1 MLTMDHV
8 SKRFGAS
15 SIIEDACVRMGTG
28 VTGLIA
34 PNGAGKSTLIKMLA
48 TLLFPSEGQIC
59 WKGTDIHALGEA
71 YRARLGYLPQQF
83 GYYPTYSPRAHLR
96 YVGALQRMDARRVAA
111 RTDELLEMVGL
122 SDVADRRMRDFSG
135 GMVQRVGIA
144 TALLN
149 DPELLI
155 LDEPTAGLDPGER
168 VRFRNII
175 HELARDR
182 VVLLSTHIVSDVE
195 TIAGQIM
202 LIQDHRVQSYPSA
215 AALCSE
221 LGGRVFE
228 VPLAAEIGPT
238 YRVLGECE
246 RGGVAMRR
254 VAALGASDGA
264 RDGLPSG
271 AVPVEP
277 TLEDAFLVRYAEGR

>member
-1 MLTMDHV
+1 M
-8 SKRFGAS
+8 
-15 SIIEDACVRMGTG
+15 
-28 VTGLIA
+28 
-34 PNGAGKSTLIKMLA
+34 
-48 TLLFPSEGQIC
+48 
-59 WKGTDIHALGEA
+59 
-71 YRARLGYLPQQF
+71 
-83 GYYPTYSPRAHLR
+83 
-96 YVGALQRMDARRVAA
+96 
-111 RTDELLEMVGL
+111 
-122 SDVADRRMRDFSG
+122 
-135 GMVQRVGIA
+135 
-144 TALLN
+144 
-149 DPELLI
+149 
-155 LDEPTAGLDPGER
+155 
-168 VRFRNII
+168 RFRNII

-202 LIQDHRVQSYPSA
+202 LIQIIACSRIRVRRRSA
-215 AALCSE
+215 ASW
-221 LGGRVFE
+221 E
-228 VPLAAEIGPT
+228 VAYSRFRLLRKIGPT

>member
-1 MLTMDHV
+1 MLTMEHV
-8 SKRFGAS
+8 SKRFGATTV
-15 SIIEDACVRMGTG
+15 IDDACVRIGTG

-59 WKGTDIHALGEA
+59 WNGTDIRALGED
-71 YRARLGYLPQQF
+71 YRACLGYLPQQF

-96 YVGALQRMDARRVAA
+96 YVGALQRMDARRAAA
-111 RTDELLEMVGL
+111 RADELLELVGL
-122 SDVADRRMRDFSG
+122 AGVADRRMRDFSG

-149 DPELLI
+149 DPALLI

-182 VVLLSTHIVSDVE
+182 TVILSTHIVSDVE
-195 TIAGQIM
+195 TIAGQIL
-202 LIQDHRVQSYPSA
+202 LIQGHRVQAYPSS

-221 LGGRVFE
+221 LAGRVFE
-228 VPLAAEIGPT
+228 VPMGVTLDPAC
-238 YRVLGECE
+238 RVLSECE
-246 RGGVAMRR
+246 RGGVTMRR
-254 VAALGASDGA
+254 VVVEDSRRAGACVPG
-264 RDGLPSG
+264 P
-271 AVPVEP
+271 AVAVEP
-277 TLEDAFLVRYAEGR
+277 TLEDAFLVRYGERR